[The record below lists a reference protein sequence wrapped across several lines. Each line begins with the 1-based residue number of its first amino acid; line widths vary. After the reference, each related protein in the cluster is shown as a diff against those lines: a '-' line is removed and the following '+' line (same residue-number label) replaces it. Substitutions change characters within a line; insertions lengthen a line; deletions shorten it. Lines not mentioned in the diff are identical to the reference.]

1 MALIALP
8 FILVMPSRQ
17 RRAGGGGEKEAGQ
30 ERVKLEGG
38 REIARPWFFST
49 ASKKAACPPRGTIKG
64 LW

>member
-17 RRAGGGGEKEAGQ
+17 RRAGGGGEKEGEW

-38 REIARPWFFST
+38 REIAWRGFLAQQEGCLP
-49 ASKKAACPPRGTIKG
+49 ASGDY
-64 LW
+64 